1 MVERPRSGLTSICI
15 IACLA
20 GAAAAACTGSVL
32 TNEPDGSGGASPGS
46 GGSSGK
52 GGATAT
58 GQGGSNGTAGAT
70 GAGGAQGVGGAV
82 GVGGALGIGGKT
94 GAGGRTGT
102 GGVTGTAGAT
112 GMGGAGGTTID
123 CAGALPTTGATV
135 HTSMNQSG
143 GTGATAWS
151 IWTNTAPG
159 TITTYTAPA
168 FAASW
173 TNSGDYLARLGFE
186 WGNSGKTFDTFGTI
200 TADFAETKTGTA
212 GGFSYIGIYGWST
225 NPCIEYYIVEDSYNR
240 MPVNPGNTMNKG
252 TAMIDGGTYTLYT
265 RPTTGTG
272 GSRCGA
278 SVGSW
283 TQFYSVRQTA
293 RSCGTISITE
303 HFKAWA
309 AAGMTLGNMLEAK
322 ILIETGG
329 GTGSINFTTASVTAQ

>member
-70 GAGGAQGVGGAV
+70 GAGAALGVGGAV

-112 GMGGAGGTTID
+112 GTGGAWRTTID

-135 HTSMNQSG
+135 HTLDESKRRHGRDGLVDLDQHRSG
-143 GTGATAWS
+143 ERSPPTRRLRS
-151 IWTNTAPG
+151 
-159 TITTYTAPA
+159 
-168 FAASW
+168 AASW

-186 WGNSGKTFDTFGTI
+186 WGNSGKTF
-200 TADFAETKTGTA
+200 
-212 GGFSYIGIYGWST
+212 
-225 NPCIEYYIVEDSYNR
+225 
-240 MPVNPGNTMNKG
+240 
-252 TAMIDGGTYTLYT
+252 
-265 RPTTGTG
+265 
-272 GSRCGA
+272 
-278 SVGSW
+278 
-283 TQFYSVRQTA
+283 
-293 RSCGTISITE
+293 
-303 HFKAWA
+303 
-309 AAGMTLGNMLEAK
+309 
-322 ILIETGG
+322 
-329 GTGSINFTTASVTAQ
+329 